1 MRHLAA
7 LVAVTAAVYPSA
19 EAEPEPQARSPD
31 PHAVIDPLA
40 RGLVASQQSSGLVI
54 ALVSEAGPP
63 QIFAWG
69 ETARGNGKL
78 PDGNT
83 VFEIGSVTKV
93 FTSLLLAELVVDNQL
108 ALDTPVATLLPDTK
122 LPTGKRGITVL
133 DLATHTSGLPRM
145 PNNLHPVDGHTP
157 YADYTVTDLFGF
169 VATATLA
176 HEPGTSFEYS
186 NVGAA
191 LLGEALAKHGR
202 APWDRL
208 IATRISGPLAMRSTM
223 VTLSGDAQARLAQGY
238 DVSGAPS
245 APWEMPAFVGAGA
258 LCSTAADMAVF
269 VKAELAA
276 SHRPTS
282 RLARAMALT
291 QAPQRNIGDGSV
303 GKIGLGWHIKPD
315 GVRWHNGQTG
325 TFHSYVAFQ
334 PARGLGV
341 VVLANGAST
350 YFDDLG
356 EAATAAVLG
365 QPIPAMFKLPVPDVP
380 VDSKIL
386 DSYVGAYELK
396 PSFVITI
403 SRDGQ
408 GLSAQATGQP
418 PFRMHATS
426 AREFA
431 VYVLRASL
439 SFEVDA
445 QGKVTATVLHQGGKD
460 QRAIRR

>member
-1 MRHLAA
+1 MRHLAVLIA
-7 LVAVTAAVYPSA
+7 VAAAVHAPAGA
-19 EAEPEPQARSPD
+19 EAEPPPPD
-31 PHAVIDPLA
+31 PHAVLDPIARSLID
-40 RGLVASQQSSGLVI
+40 GQQSSGLVI

-63 QIFAWG
+63 KILAWG
-69 ETARGNGKL
+69 ETVRGNGKL

-93 FTSLLLAELVVDNQL
+93 FTSLLLAELVVDHQL
-108 ALDTPVATLLPDTK
+108 TLDTPVATLLPGAK

-145 PNNLHPVDGHTP
+145 PNNIHPIDGHTP
-157 YADYTVTDLFGF
+157 YADYTTTDLLAF
-169 VATATLA
+169 VATAVVA
-176 HEPGTSFEYS
+176 QEPGTHFEYS
-186 NVGAA
+186 NLGAA
-191 LLGEALAKHGR
+191 LLGEALARHGH
-202 APWDRL
+202 APWERL
-208 IATRISGPLAMRSTM
+208 VREQITGPLAMPSTM
-223 VTLSGDAQARLAQGY
+223 VTLSPDAQARLAQGY
-238 DVSGAPS
+238 DLSGAPS
-245 APWEMPAFVGAGA
+245 APWEMPAFLGAGA
-258 LCSTAADMAVF
+258 LRSTAADMAVF

-276 SHRPTS
+276 SHRATS

-303 GKIGLGWHIKPD
+303 GKIGLGWHIKSD
-315 GVRWHNGQTG
+315 GLRWHNGQTG

-334 PARGLGV
+334 PAHGLGV

-356 EAATAAVLG
+356 EAAIAAILG
-365 QPIPAMFKLPVPDVP
+365 QPIPAMSKLPAPDVP
-380 VDSKIL
+380 VDGKIL
-386 DSYVGAYELK
+386 DSYVGAYELN

-408 GLSAQATGQP
+408 SLSAQATGQP

-426 AREFA
+426 EREFA

-445 QGKVTATVLHQGGKD
+445 RGKVTAMVLHQGGKD
-460 QRAIRR
+460 QRAIRK